1 MKEGLKPMNR
11 QYVHLS
17 QDKETAYL
25 VGSRHDQNPVILQI
39 DAYKAYQD
47 GIAFYLGNETVWLSE
62 ALPSQYIKMLNQD
75 D

>member
-25 VGSRHDQNPVILQI
+25 VGSRHDQNSGYFANRCFIKL
-39 DAYKAYQD
+39 
-47 GIAFYLGNETVWLSE
+47 
-62 ALPSQYIKMLNQD
+62 IKMALLLLRK
-75 D
+75 